1 MTTLSELGQAKM
13 SNIFD
18 EDDST
23 FYNMVQNKFTKPW
36 IQLELKDV
44 GVVKQVKLLRRIE
57 FSGEK
62 VARVEVRI
70 GSNEINTDN
79 DDAIPKNKLCGKL
92 KMAQITDKTIE
103 SGETSV
109 EDDGTDKETQEN
121 ENPAKDDEKDFE
133 VVIIMCPTP
142 LIGKYVTIQ
151 MRDENVKKYGIAE
164 VELYGP
170 MNGRSDTS

>member
-1 MTTLSELGQAKM
+1 MLE
-13 SNIFD
+13 
-18 EDDST
+18 
-23 FYNMVQNKFTKPW
+23 NKFTKPL
-36 IQLELKDV
+36 IQLELQDV
-44 GVVKQVKLLRRIE
+44 GVVKQVKILRRIE

-70 GSNEINTDN
+70 GSNQMNTDN
-79 DDAIPKNKLCGKL
+79 NDAIPKNKLCGKL
-92 KMAQITDKTIE
+92 KMAQNTDKTIE

-142 LIGKYVTIQ
+142 ILGKYVTIQ
-151 MRDENVKKYGIAE
+151 IRDENVAKYDIAE

-170 MNGRSDTS
+170 MKGKSDTS